1 MWRHRQIGQ
10 ISKAVPWSVERFDS
24 RLTCICN
31 LQILNTHK
39 VVVFSLKSKKA
50 ATYVYTLL
58 YIRKHL
64 QYTPID
70 ISTSSNDA
78 M

>member
-1 MWRHRQIGQ
+1 MWRQQVTWRK

-24 RLTCICN
+24 IRFDSINDVICN
-31 LQILNTHK
+31 FEHTR
-39 VVVFSLKSKKA
+39 SSSKKA
-50 ATYVYTLL
+50 ARSYVHVTLHNK
-58 YIRKHL
+58 KHL